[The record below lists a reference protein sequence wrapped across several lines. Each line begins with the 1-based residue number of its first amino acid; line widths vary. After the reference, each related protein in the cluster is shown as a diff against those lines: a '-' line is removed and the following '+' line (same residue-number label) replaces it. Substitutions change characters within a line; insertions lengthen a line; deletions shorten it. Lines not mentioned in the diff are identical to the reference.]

1 MRHEPIDYLTIAG
14 LAIFLILG
22 IVYISWDYI
31 TVVHID
37 LGQPI
42 SSVTGSL
49 PAIGIPNFNMD
60 WFDSM
65 DAASKIIFCFI
76 MTTLVATL
84 IGGTGVYLLHRR
96 RFGAGK

>member
-1 MRHEPIDYLTIAG
+1 
-14 LAIFLILG
+14 
-22 IVYISWDYI
+22 
-31 TVVHID
+31 
-37 LGQPI
+37 
-42 SSVTGSL
+42 
-49 PAIGIPNFNMD
+49 MD